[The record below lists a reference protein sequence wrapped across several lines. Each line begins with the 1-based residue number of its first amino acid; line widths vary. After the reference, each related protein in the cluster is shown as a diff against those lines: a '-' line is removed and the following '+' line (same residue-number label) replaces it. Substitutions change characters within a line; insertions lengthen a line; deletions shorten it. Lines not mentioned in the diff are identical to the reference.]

1 MNSGT
6 NTHRLSRWVTLLL
19 LTLASPL
26 LWAQQSTSPPA
37 TEPAPTALPEGLQT
51 VSFFSPAVGRQMKF
65 DIVLPPDYAES
76 EARYP
81 VLYLL
86 HGYMQNYTVWGRNLG
101 AAFYGRNFADLIVV
115 MPDAGNSWYV
125 NYASNEGN
133 QRNNWEDHIVR
144 DVIGYVDTN
153 FRTVARREGRAIAG
167 LSMGGYGAIMLGLR
181 HPGMFISM
189 ASTSGALAHARDRA
203 AAIAAGQPPPV
214 ARSIQDSPEL
224 ARADAFISQII
235 DIPGFSSQDER
246 NPKGTDFE
254 TVEQAQAYDPFHII
268 YDVPKSQLPH
278 IYLDSG
284 IDDGLITDAL
294 EFMQILLINDLPFD
308 YMQAQG
314 RHNSEYWRRSIG
326 HLMSIQYEVM
336 QRALGNRP

>member
-1 MNSGT
+1 MNSKPA
-6 NTHRLSRWVTLLL
+6 NHRLSCW
-19 LTLASPL
+19 LTLSLLMLAASPA
-26 LWAQQSTSPPA
+26 WTQPPASSASPPV
-37 TEPAPTALPEGLQT
+37 PTVLPEGMQT

-76 EARYP
+76 GERYP

-101 AAFYGRNFADLIVV
+101 AAFYAHNFADLIVV
-115 MPDAGNSWYV
+115 MPDAGNSWYI

-133 QRNNWEDHIVR
+133 QRNNWEDHVVR
-144 DVIGYVDTN
+144 DVIGYVDAN

-181 HPGMFISM
+181 HPDMFISM
-189 ASTSGALAHARDRA
+189 GSTSGALAHARDRA
-203 AAIAAGQPPPV
+203 TAIAEGRPAPV
-214 ARSIQDSPEL
+214 ARSIEDSPEM

-235 DIPGFSSQDER
+235 DIPGFSGQDER

-254 TVEQAQAYDPFHII
+254 TVAQAQAYDPFHII
-268 YDVPKSQLPH
+268 YDVPKRQLPH

-284 IDDGLITDAL
+284 IDDGLINAAL
-294 EFMQILLINDLPFD
+294 EFMQILLLNDLPFN
-308 YMQAQG
+308 YMQTQG

-326 HLMSIQYEVM
+326 HMMSVQYEVM

>member
-1 MNSGT
+1 MSSKTANL
-6 NTHRLSRWVTLLL
+6 RLSCWLTVSLLI
-19 LTLASPL
+19 LTASPG
-26 LWAQQSTSPPA
+26 WAQQPVSSA
-37 TEPAPTALPEGLQT
+37 SSQAPTVLPEGLQT
-51 VSFFSPAVGRQMKF
+51 VSFISPAVGRQMKF

-76 EARYP
+76 GERYP

-101 AAFYGRNFADLIVV
+101 AAFYARHFADLIVV
-115 MPDAGNSWYV
+115 MPDAGNSWYI

-133 QRNNWEDHIVR
+133 QRNNWEDHVVR

-181 HPGMFISM
+181 HPDMFISM
-189 ASTSGALAHARDRA
+189 GSTSGALAHARDRA
-203 AAIAAGQPPPV
+203 TAIAEGRPAPL
-214 ARSIQDSPEL
+214 ARSIEDSPEM

-235 DIPGFSSQDER
+235 DIPGFSGQDER

-254 TVEQAQAYDPFHII
+254 TVAQAQAYDPFHII
-268 YDVPKSQLPH
+268 YDVPKRQLPH

-284 IDDGLITDAL
+284 IDDGLINAAL
-294 EFMQILLINDLPFD
+294 EFMQILLLNDLPFN
-308 YMQAQG
+308 YMQTQG

-326 HLMSIQYEVM
+326 HMMSVQYEVM
-336 QRALGNRP
+336 QRALGNRS